1 MDKLQVL
8 KIFIVAFSIYCN
20 ISAAVASA
28 KKRHR
33 RKFAK
38 SSDKLTKIRPQ
49 QFGCYLAC
57 RKKRRDSCNDKD
69 NKHERMEY
77 HRTNDSQPQV
87 YWSWRQGWRSACVSA
102 AVCWVLPSALRSS
115 WTASVG
121 VVTWCWPVCT
131 AELARRCL
139 ATAAAT
145 TTRREQV
152 TACSSDSEMTH
163 RCSHL
168 PNKVQ
173 TINRTPDISLLY
185 NGWGYPPPQKKIAPS
200 FGGSGPY
207 ITHGSLGPP

>member
-20 ISAAVASA
+20 ISAAAASA

-38 SSDKLTKIRPQ
+38 SSEKLTKIRPQ

-152 TACSSDSEMTH
+152 AAVVTAKWRIAAATYPIRYRLSTARRTYPYFTMGGDI
-163 RCSHL
+163 L
-168 PNKVQ
+168 P
-173 TINRTPDISLLY
+173 P
-185 NGWGYPPPQKKIAPS
+185 KKLPL
-200 FGGSGPY
+200 P
-207 ITHGSLGPP
+207 LGDLGHT